1 MVTTRLRD
9 TTFKRVLRRMHLDSE
24 GKIEGPPGNLTL
36 HNNAIRPAAPLAGG
50 LGRTFLRSVVM
61 GAAKEKLP
69 RRISLFYRP
78 EDAVFR
84 DEWGGAEQQ
93 NQNYKLFTTMTL
105 DGEIPSPPERG
116 KHA

>member
-1 MVTTRLRD
+1 
-9 TTFKRVLRRMHLDSE
+9 MHLDSE

-50 LGRTFLRSVVM
+50 LGRTSLRSVVM

-84 DEWGGAEQQ
+84 DELGGAEQQ
-93 NQNYKLFTTMTL
+93 NQNYKLFTTMTWMEKSHRL
-105 DGEIPSPPERG
+105 RKGG